1 MIWSRNMQVQA
12 LKDENGN
19 FLLSFDDTMV
29 TLDSSNLKRLL
40 IEIIQAYSS
49 KGISSRF
56 NPAEFFERLKKAD
69 DVSIQ
74 TLIQSSEQ
82 DDMIALVKVS
92 EKDKELRKKLFDNMS
107 DNSRKN
113 FEEEVEFRYKDEA
126 KEEQINAALLRLTMT
141 CNTLKKEEKA
151 DI

>member
-1 MIWSRNMQVQA
+1 M
-12 LKDENGN
+12 
-19 FLLSFDDTMV
+19 
-29 TLDSSNLKRLL
+29 
-40 IEIIQAYSS
+40 
-49 KGISSRF
+49 
-56 NPAEFFERLKKAD
+56 
-69 DVSIQ
+69 
-74 TLIQSSEQ
+74 IQSSEQ

>member
-1 MIWSRNMQVQA
+1 MQVQA

>member
-1 MIWSRNMQVQA
+1 MQVQA

-40 IEIIQAYSS
+40 VEIIQAYSS
-49 KGISSRF
+49 KGVSSRF
-56 NPAEFFERLKKAD
+56 NPAEFFERLKRAD

-82 DDMIALVKVS
+82 DDVIALVKVS

-113 FEEEVEFRYKDEA
+113 FEEEVEFRYKDET

-141 CNTLKKEEKA
+141 CNTLKKEEK
-151 DI
+151 INI

>member
-40 IEIIQAYSS
+40 VEIIQAYSS
-49 KGISSRF
+49 KGVSSRF
-56 NPAEFFERLKKAD
+56 NPAEFFERLKRAD

-92 EKDKELRKKLFDNMS
+92 EKDKELRKKLFDKMS

>member
-1 MIWSRNMQVQA
+1 MIWSHNMQVQA

-40 IEIIQAYSS
+40 VEIIQAYSS
-49 KGISSRF
+49 KGVSSRF
-56 NPAEFFERLKKAD
+56 NPAEFFERLKRAD

-82 DDMIALVKVS
+82 DDVIALVKVS

-113 FEEEVEFRYKDEA
+113 FEEEVEFRYKDET

-141 CNTLKKEEKA
+141 CNTLKKEEK
-151 DI
+151 INI